1 MFSLPWLE
9 LTRFK
14 RHTITRLAIIVV
26 AIIPAIYGGLYLASN
41 WAPTDNLDKLQAAVV
56 NADEG
61 AEKPDSGSKSGKS
74 GEELHA
80 GDELVDKITPKG
92 EGGFDWQ
99 ETSLK
104 EANDGLAEGKYFAV
118 LEIPKNF
125 SERLVSTG
133 GDDPEQAGLQ
143 LRTDDAH
150 NFIVGQMAGTILS
163 EIKTGLN
170 ETTTAEY
177 VSQVYLGFNDI
188 HSSTEKAV
196 DGAKQLNEG
205 ATDLHDGTGD
215 LADGAHTLDDG
226 VGTLQTGI
234 GDLDDGAGQLVKGS
248 GDLKTGAD
256 TLAKSTTEAKNG
268 SKKLAD
274 GAGQV
279 ADGTG
284 QLRDTADEA
293 TDKAEDLK
301 RKADDLVDGTRP
313 KLKKAEDDLGS
324 ARDSVHGDVDDR
336 IAQLRKDYPDDPN
349 VEKLAK
355 DMDSLGGDLD
365 AAHGRAA
372 KAADDAKDLEDPVRK
387 AVDDVMGKIRDAD
400 KKIGKLD
407 DGAQEVSKGADD
419 LHSGLIKLDAGA
431 GKLATG
437 AGDLNDGAI
446 ALKDGTAKAKTGV
459 SDLKDGS
466 SKLADGSTKLDKG
479 AKKLVDGSGE
489 LADKLAEGLKQI
501 PTYDKSDRENRSN
514 VVALPVDAEKVKDNA
529 VSAYGE
535 GLAAFFV
542 SLALW
547 IGGMI
552 TYMVINAIP
561 YRALASS
568 AKSSRIAWAGYV
580 PGLLFGIAQV
590 AVLYG
595 VLTFALDFSAGS
607 WIWTLLFSILVAAS
621 FHAVHQ
627 LCVAA
632 LGGVGRLVALVLLM
646 IQIASAGG
654 TYPVQTAPGIFQA
667 ISPFL
672 PMTHAVNGLRSLIAG
687 GDMFIAAQAAAVLLL
702 MTAICL
708 VATML
713 VCSRKRMV
721 TLTQLHPSLSL

>member
-9 LTRFK
+9 LTRFR

-41 WAPTDNLDKLQAAVV
+41 WAPTDHLDQLKAAVV
-56 NADEG
+56 NEDTGANKPNSDDE
-61 AEKPDSGSKSGKS
+61 S
-74 GEELHA
+74 LHA

-99 ETSLK
+99 ETSQQ
-104 EANDGLAEGKYFAV
+104 EADEGLASGEYFAI
-118 LEIPKNF
+118 LEIPSNF

-150 NFIVGQMAGTILS
+150 NFIVGQLANTVLT
-163 EIKTGLN
+163 EIRSGLN
-170 ETTTAEY
+170 ETTTSEY
-177 VSQVYLGFNDI
+177 VSEVYVGFNDI
-188 HSSTEKAV
+188 HSSTEDAV
-196 DGAKQLNEG
+196 DGATQLNDG
-205 ATDLHDGTGD
+205 AVDLHKGTGD
-215 LADGAHTLDDG
+215 LVDGTTELDKG

-234 GDLDDGAGQLVKGS
+234 GDLDDGAGQLVAGS

-284 QLRDTADEA
+284 ELRGVADDA
-293 TDKAEDLK
+293 TDKADDLK
-301 RKADDLVDGTRP
+301 KKADDLVDGTRP
-313 KLKKAEDDLGS
+313 KLQQAEDDFDS
-324 ARDSVHGDVDDR
+324 ARTSVNGDVDER
-336 IAQLRKDYPDDPN
+336 IKKLEEKYPDDPD
-349 VEKLAK
+349 VAKLAD

-365 AAHGRAA
+365 DAHSRAKDA
-372 KAADDAKDLEDPVRK
+372 TDKAKDLENPVRD
-387 AVDDVMGKIRDAD
+387 AVDDVMDKIHDAD

-407 DGAQEVSKGADD
+407 DGAQQVSTGADD
-419 LHSGLIKLDAGA
+419 LHSGLIKLDDGA
-431 GKLATG
+431 GKLAEG

-446 ALKDGTAKAKTGV
+446 KLKDGTAKAKSGV
-459 SDLKDGS
+459 ADLKDGS
-466 SKLADGSTKLDKG
+466 SQLVDGSTKLDTG
-479 AKKLVDGSGE
+479 AGKLVDGSGE
-489 LADKLAEGLKQI
+489 LKDGLEEGLKQI
-501 PTYDKSDRENRSN
+501 PTYDKSDRENRSD
-514 VVALPVDAEKVKDNA
+514 VVAVPVDAEKLKDNA

-568 AKSSRIAWAGYV
+568 AKSTRIAWAGYV
-580 PGLLFGIAQV
+580 PGLLFAVAQV

-595 VLTFALDFSAGS
+595 VLTFALDFSAGA
-607 WIWTLLFSILVAAS
+607 WVGTLLFSILVAGS

-632 LGGVGRLVALVLLM
+632 LGGVGRLIALVLLM
-646 IQIASAGG
+646 VQIASAGG
-654 TYPVQTAPGIFQA
+654 TYPVQTAPGIFQV

-672 PMTHAVNGLRSLIAG
+672 PMTHAVNGLRTLIAG
-687 GDMFIAAQAAAVLLL
+687 GDMFIAAQSAVVLLL
-702 MTAICL
+702 MTLICL
-708 VATML
+708 AATTI

-721 TLTQLHPSLSL
+721 SLTQLHPSLTL

>member
-9 LTRFK
+9 LSRFK

-56 NADEG
+56 NTDEG
-61 AEKPDSGSKSGKS
+61 AEKPDSD
-74 GEELHA
+74 GEKLQA

-118 LEIPKNF
+118 LEIPSNF

-133 GDDPEQAGLQ
+133 GDDPEQAGLN

-150 NFIVGQMAGTILS
+150 NFIVGQMAGTILN
-163 EIKTGLN
+163 EIKSGLN

-177 VSQVYLGFNDI
+177 VTEVYLGFNDI
-188 HSSTEKAV
+188 HSSTKEAV
-196 DGAKQLNEG
+196 KGASKLNDGAV
-205 ATDLHDGTGD
+205 DLHDGTGE
-215 LADGAHTLDDG
+215 LSDGAHKLDKG

-234 GDLDDGAGQLVKGS
+234 GDLDEGAGKLKKGS

-268 SKKLAD
+268 SKKLST

-279 ADGTG
+279 ADGTS
-284 QLRDTADEA
+284 QLRDTADET
-293 TDKAEDLK
+293 TDKAEDLRK
-301 RKADDLVDGTRP
+301 RADDLVEGTRP
-313 KLKKAEDDLGS
+313 KLDNAEDDFES
-324 ARDSVHGDVDDR
+324 ARKTVNGDVDDR
-336 IAQLRKDYPDDPN
+336 VAQLREDYPDDPN
-349 VEKLAK
+349 VAKLAD
-355 DMDSLGGDLD
+355 DMDRLGGDLD
-365 AAHGRAA
+365 KAHGRAS
-372 KAADDAKDLEDPVRK
+372 KAADEAKDLEGPVKK

-400 KKIGKLD
+400 RKIGKLD
-407 DGAQEVSKGADD
+407 DGAQKVATGADD

-431 GKLATG
+431 GKLAKG
-437 AGDLNDGAI
+437 AGDLNDGVI
-446 ALKDGTAKAKTGV
+446 QLKDGTEKAKTGAA
-459 SDLKDGS
+459 DLKDGS
-466 SKLADGSTKLDKG
+466 SKLADGSDELDKG

-489 LADKLAEGLKQI
+489 LADKLADGLKQI
-501 PTYDKSDRENRSN
+501 PTYDKSDRENRSD
-514 VVALPVDAEKVKDNA
+514 VVAVPVDAEKLKDNA
-529 VSAYGE
+529 VDAYGE

-561 YRALASS
+561 YRALMSS

-580 PGLLFGIAQV
+580 PGIMFGVAQV

-607 WIWTLLFSILVAAS
+607 WVWTLLFSILVAAS

-646 IQIASAGG
+646 VQIASAGG
-654 TYPVQTAPGIFQA
+654 TYPVQTAPSIFQI

-672 PMTHAVNGLRSLIAG
+672 PMTHAVNGLRALIAG
-687 GDMFIAAQAAAVLLL
+687 GDMFIAAQAAVVLLL

-708 VATML
+708 VATMF
-713 VCSRKRMV
+713 VCGQKRMV

>member
-9 LTRFK
+9 LSRFK
-14 RHTITRLAIIVV
+14 RHTITRLAMIVV
-26 AIIPAIYGGLYLASN
+26 AVIPAIYGGLYLASN

-56 NADEG
+56 NTDEG
-61 AEKPDSGSKSGKS
+61 AEKPSSE
-74 GEELHA
+74 GEKLQA
-80 GDELVDKITPKG
+80 GDELVDQITPKG

-99 ETSLK
+99 ETSLE

-133 GDDPEQAGLQ
+133 GDDPEQAGLN

-150 NFIVGQMAGTILS
+150 NFIVGQMAGTILN
-163 EIKTGLN
+163 EIKSGLN

-177 VSQVYLGFNDI
+177 VSEVYLGFNDI
-188 HSSTEKAV
+188 HSSTKKAV
-196 DGAKQLNEG
+196 DGARQLNDG
-205 ATDLHDGTGD
+205 AVDLHDGTGE
-215 LADGAHTLDDG
+215 LSDGAHTLDKG

-234 GDLDDGAGQLVKGS
+234 GDLDEGAGELKKGS

-256 TLAKSTTEAKNG
+256 KLAKSTTEAKNG
-268 SKKLAD
+268 SKKVAD

-293 TDKAEDLK
+293 TDRAEELK
-301 RKADDLVDGTRP
+301 DKADDLVDGTRP
-313 KLKKAEDDLGS
+313 KLNQAEDDFDS
-324 ARDSVHGDVDDR
+324 ARNTVNGDMDDR
-336 IAQLRKDYPDDPN
+336 VAQLREDYPDDPN
-349 VEKLAK
+349 VAKLAD
-355 DMDSLGGDLD
+355 DMDNLGGDLD
-365 AAHGRAA
+365 KAHGRAS
-372 KAADDAKDLEDPVRK
+372 KAADEAKDLEDPVK
-387 AVDDVMGKIRDAD
+387 NAVDDVMGKIREAD

-407 DGAQEVSKGADD
+407 DGAQKVATGADD

-431 GKLATG
+431 GDLAKG
-437 AGDLNDGAI
+437 AGDLNDGVI
-446 ALKDGTAKAKTGV
+446 QLKDGTEKAKTGV
-459 SDLKDGS
+459 ADLKDGS
-466 SKLADGSTKLDKG
+466 SQLADGSDELDKG

-489 LADKLAEGLKQI
+489 LADKLADGLKQI
-501 PTYDKSDRENRSN
+501 PTYDKSDRENRSD
-514 VVALPVDAEKVKDNA
+514 VVAVPVDAQKLKDNS
-529 VSAYGE
+529 VDAYGE

-561 YRALASS
+561 YRALMSS

-580 PGLLFGIAQV
+580 PGLLFGVAQV

-607 WIWTLLFSILVAAS
+607 WLWTLLFSILVAAS

-646 IQIASAGG
+646 VQIASAGG
-654 TYPVQTAPGIFQA
+654 TYPVQTAPGIFQI

-672 PMTHAVNGLRSLIAG
+672 PMTHAVNGLRTLIAG
-687 GDMFIAAQAAAVLLL
+687 GDMFIAAQSAVVLLL

-713 VCSRKRMV
+713 VCGRKRTV